1 MIERPRNLDINLS
14 EKARPFNEAPF
25 SIFLG
30 GFRQFLR
37 KRPKQSS
44 TMEMRLTLER
54 KVVQLRCLCRKLSDF
69 STVKLQNHE
78 QLIEP
83 PSESTAKSQSKTT
96 KTSRVRVRAG
106 VF

>member
-14 EKARPFNEAPF
+14 KEARPFNEAPF

-44 TMEMRLTLER
+44 TMEMRLTLEQQMFR
-54 KVVQLRCLCRKLSDF
+54 NRSDDTLSGHR
-69 STVKLQNHE
+69 STLMF
-78 QLIEP
+78 I
-83 PSESTAKSQSKTT
+83 SQ
-96 KTSRVRVRAG
+96 A
-106 VF
+106 F